1 MFFRKYWPLFAA
13 GLLALAVGLIAGLA
27 PFGPLAT
34 AIQALAFGFGALGA
48 AAVPVA
54 AALVAVAAATVTL
67 AASLLFI
74 GAVALIVKGIQMIAA
89 RASATSTSE
98 DSHPSN
104 SIILEDRSV
113 KANGL
118 HNQANEESN
127 EESEEEEV
135 EEVEEVE
142 GVQPAVEATKPSS
155 PVKLVSPV
163 VTHTEELIVM
173 EESSNVNA
181 KQPSPKVVVQQ
192 QQVVIQEPK
201 EETQTLVQ
209 QVGKQPVEE
218 AIQLQSMLR
227 TGMAMFQVP
236 KEQQSQEQQ
245 PEHDIGMNMNNS
257 QQ

>member
-98 DSHPSN
+98 DSHPSD

-127 EESEEEEV
+127 EESEEEEEEVKQPVV
-135 EEVEEVE
+135 EE
-142 GVQPAVEATKPSS
+142 PSS
-155 PVKLVSPV
+155 PVKPVPPV
-163 VTHTEELIVM
+163 VTQTEEVIAL

-192 QQVVIQEPK
+192 QQEPK
-201 EETQTLVQ
+201 EDTQTLVQ
-209 QVGKQPVEE
+209 QVEKQPVEE
-218 AIQLQSMLR
+218 AIQLQSILR
-227 TGMAMFQVP
+227 TGVAMFQVS

-245 PEHDIGMNMNNS
+245 PKHDISMNMNNS
-257 QQ
+257 Q

>member
-155 PVKLVSPV
+155 PVKPVSPV

-173 EESSNVNA
+173 EGSSNVNA

-227 TGMAMFQVP
+227 TGMAMFQVS

-257 QQ
+257 Q

>member
-118 HNQANEESN
+118 HNQATPLLDIQAN
-127 EESEEEEV
+127 EESEEEEEEVKQPVV
-135 EEVEEVE
+135 EE
-142 GVQPAVEATKPSS
+142 PSS
-155 PVKLVSPV
+155 PVKPVPLV
-163 VTHTEELIVM
+163 VTQTEEVIAL

-192 QQVVIQEPK
+192 QQEPK
-201 EETQTLVQ
+201 EDTQTLVQ
-209 QVGKQPVEE
+209 QVEKQPVEE
-218 AIQLQSMLR
+218 AIQLQSILR
-227 TGMAMFQVP
+227 TGVAMFQVS

-245 PEHDIGMNMNNS
+245 PKHDISMNMNNS
-257 QQ
+257 Q